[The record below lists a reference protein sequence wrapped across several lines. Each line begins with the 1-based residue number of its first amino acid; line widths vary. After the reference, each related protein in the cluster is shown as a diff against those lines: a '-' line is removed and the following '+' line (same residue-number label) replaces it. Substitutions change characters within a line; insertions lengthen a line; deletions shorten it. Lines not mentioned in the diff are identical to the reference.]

1 MLLLFAFC
9 AYAVVIVA
17 VGKSVVIPKAPII
30 TSAATIEYYSYSY
43 SYSPYTNETCMINL
57 KSWFDIFFFHLILPC
72 SSPTRPPPP
81 FGWAKA
87 VVVVPAIGPIA
98 AAVVEATRARPM
110 LAYINGLV
118 VKVLV
123 VVILVSNQS
132 NLLAKA
138 LWKLISVDVTYIN
151 ENNTNNNDML
161 AKIHYPYVLFP
172 TDVH

>member
-1 MLLLFAFC
+1 VWRLLL
-9 AYAVVIVA
+9 
-17 VGKSVVIPKAPII
+17 P
-30 TSAATIEYYSYSY
+30 
-43 SYSPYTNETCMINL
+43 L
-57 KSWFDIFFFHLILPC
+57 
-72 SSPTRPPPP
+72 PP

-123 VVILVSNQS
+123 VVILVSNLS
-132 NLLAKA
+132 NLLAKD

>member
-1 MLLLFAFC
+1 
-9 AYAVVIVA
+9 
-17 VGKSVVIPKAPII
+17 
-30 TSAATIEYYSYSY
+30 
-43 SYSPYTNETCMINL
+43 MINL

-72 SSPTRPPPP
+72 SSPPRPPPP

-87 VVVVPAIGPIA
+87 VVVVPAIGPIAA